1 MPFIHVKVA
10 GPRLEKAQT
19 TRLQNG
25 ITTLMA
31 GILHK
36 KAPLTAVLVEQVDI
50 AGWSVGA
57 EPIPRAAQVDAII
70 SAGTNTPAEKA
81 HFISEANR
89 LLHDV
94 LGPELPNVTY
104 VVIHDVPQDSWGYG
118 GLTQADRANG
128 STA

>member
-10 GPRLEKAQT
+10 GPKLEKAQT
-19 TRLQNG
+19 TQLQKG
-25 ITTLMA
+25 VTTLMA
-31 GILHK
+31 DILHK

-81 HFISEANR
+81 HFIAEVNR

-94 LGPELPNVTY
+94 LGPELPDVTY

-118 GLTQADRANG
+118 GFTQAHRAKA
-128 STA
+128 SAA

>member
-10 GPRLEKAQT
+10 GLKLEKAQT
-19 TRLQNG
+19 ARLQKG
-25 ITTLMA
+25 ITGLMA
-31 GILHK
+31 DILHK

-57 EPIPRAAQVDAII
+57 EPVARAAQIDAII

-81 HFISEANR
+81 HFIAEANR

-94 LGPELPNVTY
+94 LGAELPDVTY

-118 GLTQADRANG
+118 GLTQAHRAG
-128 STA
+128 TATA